1 MRSHGTSG
9 NTRTDP
15 APLSG
20 DFIVCALPD
29 GDKLTCDESDTKGVL
44 AHCGQRWKW
53 GWLAESVSNRW
64 GPFGINSEALAEYE
78 KKHPAQSPVNTVVGA
93 PVFH

>member
-1 MRSHGTSG
+1 LLAYDGQGFWLATKRLSKGRFKWWPSG
-9 NTRTDP
+9 SEP
-15 APLSG
+15 
-20 DFIVCALPD
+20 
-29 GDKLTCDESDTKGVL
+29 
-44 AHCGQRWKW
+44 